1 MIATVLRISLLR
13 LLHNRPELVLT
24 FVVPVLFFSVFALIF
39 GHRDAGGSARLRIA
53 FVDEPQT
60 PQSRRWM
67 EKILESKAVRPVP
80 GIDITAGQSDGLPVL
95 SSTEAAQWIRLGR
108 ADAIFRIGLQE
119 EYASGAA
126 LRVQVLTD
134 SFDPITSNIAAA
146 LAQSSLMEL
155 MSLGTTDGVRGI
167 GGGGMTPSRLAM
179 EGATANA
186 RSEGLPG
193 GDSSYGSPA
202 TASLAVWSEPSGS
215 VSAKFSDHENGIHAM
230 PSEETAL
237 ATHLQHQGTTLES
250 DPAAS
255 AIASSMP
262 MPDDRLMDRW
272 SSGLGTQ
279 GQSFPSVPMS
289 LPEVEVVDVLGNG
302 KANPIVA
309 MYAAGIAVMF
319 LLFSATAGSGALL
332 EEREQGTLDRLLGS
346 RMTIDQLLLGKWLFL
361 MGLGLLQT
369 TVMFAWGQC
378 VFGVDLIG
386 HWDGFL
392 AMTTVTAG
400 AAASLALLLATLCH
414 SRNQLNWISVVLI
427 LSMSAL
433 GGSMVPRYV
442 MSQTMR
448 EIGMVTFNAWA
459 LEGYNKVFWR
469 DLPVSQLGMEL
480 AVLTASGFLMLLAA
494 RLAAQRWERS

>member
-60 PQSRRWM
+60 AQSRRWM

-80 GIDITAGQSDGLPVL
+80 GVDPAAGQAEGLPIL
-95 SSTEAAQWIRLGR
+95 SSAEAAQWIRLGR
-108 ADAIFRIGLQE
+108 ADAIFRIGIQPE
-119 EYASGAA
+119 SASGAA

-155 MSLGTTDGVRGI
+155 MSLGTTDSVRGMAPSSLAI
-167 GGGGMTPSRLAM
+167 EGGRAENLL
-179 EGATANA
+179 EGAPV
-186 RSEGLPG
+186 SGPS
-193 GDSSYGSPA
+193 DGSVG
-202 TASLAVWSEPSGS
+202 TASLAVWSAPSGS
-215 VSAKFSDHENGIHAM
+215 VSARFSDHGTGSNGV
-230 PSEETAL
+230 PSEGTSL
-237 ATHLQHQGTTLES
+237 ATHLQEQGTALQS
-250 DPAAS
+250 DPAAL
-255 AIASSMP
+255 AIASNLP
-262 MPDDRLMDRW
+262 MPDGRQMDRW
-272 SSGLGTQ
+272 PNGLGTE
-279 GQSFPSVPMS
+279 SNSLPSVAMS

-378 VFGVDLIG
+378 VFGVDLVG

>member
-39 GHRDAGGSARLRIA
+39 GHRDAGGAARLRVA

-60 PQSRRWM
+60 AQSRRWM

-80 GIDITAGQSDGLPVL
+80 GVDPAAGQPEGLPLL
-95 SSTEAAQWIRLGR
+95 SGPEAAQWIRLGR
-108 ADAIFRIGLQE
+108 ADAVFRIGLKE
-119 EYASGAA
+119 DSAEGAS

-155 MSLGTTDGVRGI
+155 MSLGSTDGLPAMATSG
-167 GGGGMTPSRLAM
+167 LAM
-179 EGATANA
+179 EGEGT
-186 RSEGLPG
+186 RQFSEGMSG
-193 GDSSYGSPA
+193 SSTSDGSVT

-215 VSAKFSDHENGIHAM
+215 VSARFSDHGQT
-230 PSEETAL
+230 PSAIPSDSTAL
-237 ATHLQHQGTTLES
+237 ATHLQMQGAAVPG
-250 DPAAS
+250 DPAAL
-255 AIASSMP
+255 AIASNQRI
-262 MPDDRLMDRW
+262 PDGRLMDRW
-272 SSGLGTQ
+272 PNGLGGESQ
-279 GQSFPSVPMS
+279 GLPSIPGG

-369 TVMFAWGQC
+369 TVMFGWGQC
-378 VFGVDLIG
+378 VFGVDMIG

-469 DLPVSQLGMEL
+469 DLPVSQLGTEL

>member
-1 MIATVLRISLLR
+1 MIATVLRISLVR

-39 GHRDAGGSARLRIA
+39 GHRDAGGAARLRVA
-53 FVDEPQT
+53 FVDESPT
-60 PQSRRWM
+60 AQSRRWM

-80 GIDITAGQSDGLPVL
+80 GVEKVPGQPDDLPIL
-95 SSTEAAQWIRLGR
+95 SSAEAAQWIRLGR
-108 ADAIFRIGLQE
+108 ADAVFRIGLQQE
-119 EYASGAA
+119 SDAA
-126 LRVQVLTD
+126 APLRVQVLTD

-155 MSLGTTDGVRGI
+155 MSLGTTDRLP
-167 GGGGMTPSRLAM
+167 GMAPSGLALEGDPASQLSEGRLA
-179 EGATANA
+179 
-186 RSEGLPG
+186 SG
-193 GDSSYGSPA
+193 GSDGSVA

-215 VSAKFSDHENGIHAM
+215 VSARFSDHGEAPSAM
-230 PSEETAL
+230 PSGSAAF
-237 ATHLQHQGTTLES
+237 ATHLQTQ
-250 DPAAS
+250 DAAS
-255 AIASSMP
+255 PSDHGALAVASNLP
-262 MPDDRLMDRW
+262 MPDGRLMDRW
-272 SSGLGTQ
+272 PNGVGMGS
-279 GQSFPSVPMS
+279 QSLPSIPRS

-378 VFGVDLIG
+378 VFGVDLVG

-469 DLPVSQLGMEL
+469 DLPVSQLATEL

>member
-39 GHRDAGGSARLRIA
+39 GHRDAGGAARLRVA

-60 PQSRRWM
+60 AQSRRWM

-80 GIDITAGQSDGLPVL
+80 GVDPVAGQAEGLPIL
-95 SSTEAAQWIRLGR
+95 SSAEAPQWIRLGR
-108 ADAIFRIGLQE
+108 ADAVFRIGVQKDS
-119 EYASGAA
+119 ASGAP

-155 MSLGTTDGVRGI
+155 ISLGTTDGLQR
-167 GGGGMTPSRLAM
+167 MAPSALAM
-179 EGATANA
+179 EGDPANPF
-186 RSEGLPG
+186 SEGPS
-193 GDSSYGSPA
+193 DSRSSGHSEA
-202 TASLAVWSEPSGS
+202 SASLAVWSEPSGP
-215 VSAKFSDHENGIHAM
+215 VSARFSDRGDASSAM
-230 PSEETAL
+230 PSDSTAL
-237 ATHLQHQGTTLES
+237 ATHLQSQGSALPG
-250 DPAAS
+250 DPAAL
-255 AIASSMP
+255 AIAASLP
-262 MPDDRLMDRW
+262 MPEGRLMDRW
-272 SSGLGTQ
+272 PNGQGAESQSLSSI
-279 GQSFPSVPMS
+279 PMS

-361 MGLGLLQT
+361 MGLGLVQT

-378 VFGVDLIG
+378 VFGVDLVG

-469 DLPVSQLGMEL
+469 DLPVSQLATEL

>member
-60 PQSRRWM
+60 AQSRRWM

-80 GIDITAGQSDGLPVL
+80 GLDPAAGQPEGLPLL
-95 SSTEAAQWIRLGR
+95 SSAEATQWIRLGR

-119 EYASGAA
+119 ETASGAP

-155 MSLGTTDGVRGI
+155 MSLGTTDGFRGI
-167 GGGGMTPSRLAM
+167 APSGLAM
-179 EGATANA
+179 EGGRASNP
-186 RSEGLPG
+186 SEGRSG
-193 GDSSYGSPA
+193 YGSSDGSVA

-215 VSAKFSDHENGIHAM
+215 VSARFSDHGATPNAI
-230 PSEETAL
+230 PSESTAL
-237 ATHLQHQGTTLES
+237 ATHLQAHSAALPS
-250 DPAAS
+250 DPATLAV
-255 AIASSMP
+255 ASSMP
-262 MPDDRLMDRW
+262 MPDERLMDRLPNGPGME
-272 SSGLGTQ
+272 S
-279 GQSFPSVPMS
+279 QSLPSIPRSM
-289 LPEVEVVDVLGNG
+289 PEVEVVDVLGNG
-302 KANPIVA
+302 TANPIVA

-378 VFGVDLIG
+378 VFGVDLVG

-469 DLPVSQLGMEL
+469 DLPVSQLGTEL